1 MIRQATLND
10 KNEVLAIYASATSYI
25 HSYGSP
31 QWQNGTGPNNE
42 TFLRDVSN
50 NALYVLIEE
59 NKIVAVTSIFNYEP
73 TYDVIDG
80 AWPTDGPYFAMH
92 RIAKASN
99 RKGKK
104 DIEQFFSYIKNE
116 LNGVRIRIDT
126 HHLNTNMKNLLL
138 RNGFI
143 YAGVISLNQE
153 QDKERLAYQLDF
165 N

>member
-59 NKIVAVTSIFNYEP
+59 NKI
-73 TYDVIDG
+73 D
-80 AWPTDGPYFAMH
+80 
-92 RIAKASN
+92 
-99 RKGKK
+99 RK
-104 DIEQFFSYIKNE
+104 S
-116 LNGVRIRIDT
+116 V
-126 HHLNTNMKNLLL
+126 
-138 RNGFI
+138 
-143 YAGVISLNQE
+143 V
-153 QDKERLAYQLDF
+153 
-165 N
+165 